1 VTIIFLPLSA
11 VASIFG
17 MNTNDV
23 RNMGLNQWAY
33 WATAVPVTAAV
44 IFLGLLW
51 TGELGNIVRWVAS
64 FGPRNSGYQAIQ
76 DDLYYDTRDID
87 HDLRYATPTPPPPP
101 PRKRYF
107 HD

>member
-23 RNMGLNQWAY
+23 RNMRLNQWAY
-33 WATAVPVTAAV
+33 WAAAVPVTAAV

-51 TGELGNIVRWVAS
+51 TGELGNIVHWVAS
-64 FGPRNSGYQAIQ
+64 FRPRNSRYQAIR
-76 DDLYYDTRDID
+76 DDLYYDTRDIHRD
-87 HDLRYATPTPPPPP
+87 SRYGIPPPPL
-101 PRKRYF
+101 RKLGFY
-107 HD
+107 D